1 MLVIIL
7 VPLFKHLLP
16 IERLAVG
23 NSLGLPQ
30 RLVVLLFL
38 SVAQFH
44 CLNSLLIKNLNA
56 AATYTLVEVGR
67 RKSLSGNIKIGYI
80 KLEHSAQR
88 VSHHLLLSAVTAYFA
103 AQQLAYYINLALREF
118 LTSHKTFSLCLQT
131 YKKSRLQSHS
141 DEQIFSLKE
150 NKRTYSQARLLIFHY
165 ILQYMEKRALTLLSA
180 TLLALTTASAQQR
193 DFIETVPDSWAIEDN
208 FASMA
213 PPDDAWWHIFGD
225 ARLDSLIAEA
235 SRHNF
240 SIVEAIDNIR
250 IAKAQWRQAQALM
263 LPSISLDA
271 GWQRSRTSGS
281 IKATG
286 DASVYDGYFDAAANV
301 SWQVDVFGTLYKRSR
316 AQKELYGASRE
327 EYRSVL
333 ITLYANVATG
343 YFSLLQS
350 IEQLE
355 VLNESAASQREIMN
369 LVEVR
374 YNSGLASKL
383 DLAQARS
390 VYYSTLASIPSTE
403 GAVQQYRHSLAV
415 LLGRFP
421 QEFAHWPHN
430 AAPLPH
436 VIDPVAVG
444 VPAALLRRRPDV
456 RAAERRTEAYAQL
469 LGASKRDWLPTFYL
483 NGSIGFSSSSLKE
496 LPRERSMTWQIAPA
510 MSWSIFDGG
519 KELNATREAQARL
532 DQSITQFNSTLL
544 TALQEV
550 ENALSLYRSSIKQIV
565 VLRETVNQCQETLTL
580 SLELYKQGLT
590 QFQNVLDAQRTLLN
604 YRNYLVQARASS
616 LKSLI
621 GLYEALGGGWQ

>member
-16 IERLAVG
+16 IERLAIG
-23 NSLGLPQ
+23 NSLGLSQ
-30 RLVVLLFL
+30 RLIVLLFL

-44 CLNSLLIKNLNA
+44 YLNSLLIKNLNA

-118 LTSHKTFSLCLQT
+118 LTSHKTLSLCLQT
-131 YKKSRLQSHS
+131 YKKSHLQSHS

-193 DFIETVPDSWAIEDN
+193 DFIDTVPDSWAIEDN

-235 SRHNF
+235 SRYNF

-436 VIDPVAVG
+436 VIDPIAVG

-496 LPRERSMTWQIAPA
+496 LPRERSMTWQIAPS

-550 ENALSLYRSSIKQIV
+550 ENALSLYRSRIKQIV
-565 VLRETVNQCQETLTL
+565 ALRETVNQCQETLTL

>member
-16 IERLAVG
+16 IERLAIG
-23 NSLGLPQ
+23 NSLGLSQ
-30 RLVVLLFL
+30 RLIVLFFL
-38 SVAQFH
+38 SVAQLH
-44 CLNSLLIKNLNA
+44 RLDGLLVKNLNA
-56 AATYTLVEVGR
+56 PAAYTLVEVGR
-67 RKSLSGNIKIGYI
+67 RESLSGDIKIGNI
-80 KLEHSAQR
+80 KLEDSAQR
-88 VSHHLLLSAVTAYFA
+88 VAHHLLLSAITAHLT
-103 AQQLAYYINLALREF
+103 AQQLAYYINLALREL
-118 LTSHKTFSLCLQT
+118 LTSHNSILFYFATKIQKIFL
-131 YKKSRLQSHS
+131 KKN
-141 DEQIFSLKE
+141 IFKGSAVNIPL
-150 NKRTYSQARLLIFHY
+150 YSTI
-165 ILQYMEKRALTLLSA
+165 MEKRALTLLSA
-180 TLLALTTASAQQR
+180 TLLAIISASAQQR
-193 DFIETVPDSWAIEDN
+193 DFIETVPESWATEDN
-208 FASMA
+208 FVSMA

-235 SRHNF
+235 SRYNF

-271 GWQRSRTSGS
+271 GWQRSRTSGN

-286 DASVYDGYFDAAANV
+286 DATVYDGYFDAAANV
-301 SWQVDVFGTLYKRSR
+301 SWQADIFGTLYKRSR
-316 AQKELYGASRE
+316 AQKELYAASRE

-350 IEQLE
+350 IEQLD

-421 QEFAHWPHN
+421 QEFAQWPHD

-483 NGSIGFSSSSLKE
+483 NGSIGFSSGSIKE
-496 LPRERSMTWQIAPA
+496 LPRERSMTWQIAPS

-565 VLRETVNQCQETLTL
+565 ALRETVNQCQETLTL